1 MNRMIREALAPTG
14 SLRAGL
20 NLSNFL
26 LVSGQQPDGTPDG
39 VSPDLARQIALKL
52 DVPCEFVLFDDP
64 GQLAD
69 AAQDNLWDIGNIAFE
84 PDRARLIEFS
94 KPYVLIDANFLVH
107 KSSPFTRNDDIDQA
121 GVKIA
126 VFHRSA
132 YDLWLTDNLRNA
144 SCVAAASVTKSHEIF
159 YRGETDVLA
168 SLKPK
173 LLSELNTNQNY
184 RIIEPR
190 FTAIKQS
197 VGIKKSDPVVMQF
210 LNDLIN
216 KLLKDGFFSTSLKK
230 HGVEDKLSLPN

>member
-1 MNRMIREALAPTG
+1 MIREALVPTG

-26 LVSGQQPDGTPDG
+26 LVSGQLADGTPDG
-39 VSPDLARQIALKL
+39 VSPDLARQIAKRL

-64 GQLAD
+64 GRLAD
-69 AAQDNLWDIGNIAFE
+69 AAEDNLWDIGNIAFE
-84 PDRARLIEFS
+84 PDRTRLIHFS

-107 KSSPFTRNDDIDQA
+107 KSSPFTRNDEIDQA
-121 GVKIA
+121 GIKIA

-132 YDLWLTDNLRNA
+132 YDLWLTDNLQNA
-144 SCVAAASVTKSHEIF
+144 SCVPAASITQSHEIF
-159 YRGETDVLA
+159 YRGEVDVLA

-173 LLSELNTNQNY
+173 LLSELHTNENY

-210 LNDLIN
+210 LNELIDD
-216 KLLKDGFFSTSLKK
+216 LLKDGFFSKSLKK
-230 HGVEDKLSLPN
+230 HRVEDKLSLPN

>member
-1 MNRMIREALAPTG
+1 MIREALAPTG